1 MTNPTSDHPTAVTP
15 VTGSFRSTRWTLVLR
30 SGGDAPESRAALGE
44 LCELYWAPVFRFLRC
59 EGRTEDD
66 SRELAQEFFA
76 RLLTRG
82 GFAGADPAKGRF
94 RSYLLGALKHF
105 LAERRRNEAR
115 EKRGGGAVVE
125 ALDPTG
131 SDTGPGLQIADASAT
146 IDDKHFD
153 REWAFAVMDRS
164 LKAVQADFEIA
175 GKAAQFEALKP
186 WLVGDTDQLSQ
197 ADAASSLGTSI
208 GAVKVMI
215 HRLRKAFR
223 AAVEAEIAQT
233 VPGTEDV
240 DAELRYL
247 IEVLS

>member
-1 MTNPTSDHPTAVTP
+1 MAETSPDSAFCT
-15 VTGSFRSTRWTLVLR
+15 TRWTLVLR
-30 SGGDAPESRAALGE
+30 SRGDASESRAALGE
-44 LCELYWAPVFRFLRC
+44 LCEAYWAPVFRFLRR
-59 EGRTEDD
+59 EGRNEDE
-66 SRELAQEFFA
+66 SRELAQEFFT
-76 RLLTRG
+76 RLLSG
-82 GFAGADPAKGRF
+82 GGIVKADPEKGRF

-115 EKRGGGAVVE
+115 EKRGGGAVME
-125 ALDPTG
+125 SLDATDD
-131 SDTGPGLQIADASAT
+131 DTAPGRQIADASAT
-146 IDDKHFD
+146 LDDRQFD
-153 REWAFAVMDRS
+153 REWALAIMDRS
-164 LKAVQADFEIA
+164 LKAVQADSEKA
-175 GKAAQFEALKP
+175 GKATQFETLKP

-197 ADAASSLGTSI
+197 PDAASRLGTST

-233 VPGTEDV
+233 VPESEDI